1 MYRRVILRCVG
12 LVKSIDQ
19 VLEIMLESSCSLRL
33 SGSSSKPSLSFVNHL
48 RRLHRYHFCPSG
60 LALLQGSV
68 ARLHLARR
76 LARRSFSLML
86 KSSSRGAMGRVA
98 SRTSAESVELD
109 EDVEVV
115 LRALERRRG

>member
-19 VLEIMLESSCSLRL
+19 VLEIMLESSCTLRL
-33 SGSSSKPSLSFVNHL
+33 SACQASLLCLLINHL
-48 RRLHRYHFCPSG
+48 RRLHRSHFCPSG

-109 EDVEVV
+109 EDVEDV
-115 LRALERRRG
+115 LSALERRR